1 MHMHAKKNQPEKV
14 LVSMRA
20 AAAAHADLETLISEL
35 RARNAQ
41 TYQEMQNAKK
51 SLFDDVRSRDLNIYL
66 KLESEFEKQ
75 KRELAIIE
83 AGRNS
88 LPLAEFYSQ
97 YARFLEGRRDIAGAL
112 EVYATAEKWGLGA
125 DHARREQGRLK
136 AQYLQ

>member
-1 MHMHAKKNQPEKV
+1 
-14 LVSMRA
+14 MRA